1 MLTLIGA
8 YFSPWSEKARWALDH
23 HGVDYR
29 YREHVPVLGEL
40 ALRVRLRAI
49 RGRVSVPAL
58 LFDGKALR
66 ESFDIARYA
75 DSIGTRRSLFPA
87 EHGAAIAAWNA
98 RSEVALAAGRAL
110 YLDRLLRD
118 PAAQVDMQPRA
129 FPAWIRRA
137 SAPMTGAAIAFMRR
151 KYAIGPEVLADA
163 ESTLDRELANL
174 SHSLS
179 QNRPFLLGHSL
190 TYADIAMAVTLQFV
204 SPVDTK
210 YVPLGASAI
219 AVWTHP
225 ELAARYSDLVQ
236 WRDALYTQ
244 HRLLPD

>member
-23 HGVDYR
+23 HGIDYR

-58 LFDGKALR
+58 LLDGGALR
-66 ESFDIARYA
+66 DSFDIARYA
-75 DSIGTRRSLFPA
+75 DSIGKRRSLFP
-87 EHGAAIAAWNA
+87 EEQGPAIAAWNA
-98 RSEVALAAGRAL
+98 RSEAALAAGRAL

-118 PAAQVDMQPRA
+118 PAAHVDMQPRA
-129 FPAWIRRA
+129 FPEWIRRG
-137 SAPMTGAAIAFMRR
+137 SAPLTGTAIAFMRR
-151 KYAIGPEVLADA
+151 KYAIGPEVLAAA

-174 SHSLS
+174 RKSLA
-179 QNRPFLLGHSL
+179 QRGPFLLGESL

-204 SPVDTK
+204 APVDTK
-210 YVPLGASAI
+210 YVPLGRSAI

-225 ELAARYSDLVQ
+225 ELAARYSDLVE
-236 WRDALYTQ
+236 WRDALYTES
-244 HRLLPD
+244 R